1 MYIFAIDFLGI
12 KKVMINTREDWIKAG
27 FEILKTKGV
36 SGVKVEVLARE
47 LGVTKGGFYGYF
59 LNREAFLQ
67 AMLDYWADT
76 LTNQIIKSI
85 GNLSGT
91 LPEKLQKLLHTV
103 DTKKFDDTER
113 PMFSWAILDPKA
125 EKVIMGAI
133 KERLEF
139 ITNLFIEEDFSKE
152 EAERRAN
159 IVHHFMAGCRSF
171 RAISPPSG
179 SLERHAQLDHFVRL
193 VTAPQGKD

>member
-1 MYIFAIDFLGI
+1 
-12 KKVMINTREDWIKAG
+12 MINTREDWIKAG

-36 SGVKVEVLARE
+36 SGVKVEVLARK

-67 AMLDYWADT
+67 AMLDYWADI

-103 DTKKFDDTER
+103 DNIKFDDTER

-125 EKVIMGAI
+125 EKVVMRAI

-139 ITNLFIEEDFSKE
+139 LTSLFIEEDFSKE

-171 RAISPPSG
+171 RAISPLSG
-179 SLERHAQLDHFVRL
+179 SRERHAQLDHFVRL

>member
-1 MYIFAIDFLGI
+1 
-12 KKVMINTREDWIKAG
+12 MINTREDWIKAG
-27 FEILKTKGV
+27 FEILKTKGI
-36 SGVKVEVLARE
+36 SGVKVEVLARK

-67 AMLDYWADT
+67 AMLDYWADI

-91 LPEKLQKLLHTV
+91 LPEKLQKLLHSV
-103 DTKKFDDTER
+103 DNIKFDDTER

-125 EKVIMGAI
+125 EKVVMRAI

-139 ITNLFIEEDFSKE
+139 ITSLFIEEDFSKE

-171 RAISPPSG
+171 RAISPHPAARNAAPNWTILSG
-179 SLERHAQLDHFVRL
+179 W
-193 VTAPQGKD
+193 

>member
-1 MYIFAIDFLGI
+1 
-12 KKVMINTREDWIKAG
+12 MINTREDWIKAG
-27 FEILKTKGV
+27 FEILKTKGI
-36 SGVKVEVLARE
+36 SGVKVEVLARK

-103 DTKKFDDTER
+103 DNIKFDDTER

-125 EKVIMGAI
+125 EKVVMRAI

-139 ITNLFIEEDFSKE
+139 ITSLFIEEDFSKE

-171 RAISPPSG
+171 RTISPLSG
-179 SLERHAQLDHFVRL
+179 SPERLAQLDHFIGL
-193 VTAPQGKD
+193 VTEPTD

>member
-1 MYIFAIDFLGI
+1 
-12 KKVMINTREDWIKAG
+12 MINSREDWIRAG
-27 FEILKTKGV
+27 LDLLKIDGHR
-36 SGVKVEVLARE
+36 SVKVEAMARQ

-85 GNLSGT
+85 DNLSGT
-91 LPEKLQKLLHTV
+91 LPEKLQKLLYIV
-103 DTKKFDDTER
+103 DNTKFDDTER

-125 EKVIMGAI
+125 EKVVMRAI

-139 ITNLFIEEDFSKE
+139 ITSLFIEEDFSKE

-171 RAISPPSG
+171 RAISPLSG
-179 SLERHAQLDHFVRL
+179 SPERHAQLDHFVRL